1 MKTIIVGGVA
11 GGMSAAT
18 RLRRLDEQAE
28 IVVFERGAHV
38 SYANCGLPYY
48 VGGVIGRRE
57 ALLLQTPESLAAR
70 FRLDV
75 RVCHEVVAIDGA
87 AKTVTVRNLV
97 GGTDFTESYD
107 HLILSLGASPFVP
120 PLPGV
125 ERALTLRDVG
135 DVDKLAA
142 ATEAAMA
149 GGQRAVVVGA
159 GFIGVEVAENLA
171 HRGLAVTLVELAD
184 QVLPPLD
191 PEMAWYVADELR
203 RNGITLRLGTQATAF
218 GDGTVTLSDDSV
230 LDADLVVL
238 SIGVRPE
245 TRLARAAGI
254 KLGERGGVVV
264 DERMRTNLPE
274 VYAVGD
280 MVQKSDLLT
289 GGPTLVPLANVAN
302 KQGRRAADAIAGLPP
317 SAHNTT
323 ALGTAVVKVF
333 GLTAASTGASAKRL
347 RAEGRQ
353 YVSVHV
359 HPAHHAG
366 YYPGA
371 KQMHLKMLMDPAT
384 GAILGAQGVGPEG
397 VERRIDVLA
406 TATVGGL
413 TGTDLIDLELAYAP
427 PYGSA
432 KDPVNMLGYLADNIL
447 AGEQVVS
454 WSEIGP
460 GSDPQLGAR
469 HGLLIDVR
477 TPGEFA
483 KGTIPGA
490 VNIPV
495 DELRERH
502 DEIPPGRNTVFCQV
516 GQRGHVASRLL
527 GQLGHDVAN
536 LSGGWLTWH
545 AGQQARALAGG
556 RLP

>member
-48 VGGVIGRRE
+48 VGGVIPRRE
-57 ALLLQTPESLAAR
+57 ALLLQTPESLDAR

-75 RVCHEVVAIDGA
+75 RTGHEVTGIDGA
-87 AKTVTVRNLV
+87 AKTVTVRRRDT
-97 GGTDFTESYD
+97 GAEFTESYD
-107 HLILSLGASPFVP
+107 HLVLSLGAAPFTP

-125 ERALTLRDVG
+125 ERALTLRDVT
-135 DVDKLAA
+135 DVDALAA
-142 ATEAAMA
+142 ATDTALTA
-149 GGQRAVVVGA
+149 GRRATVIGA

-171 HRGLAVTLVELAD
+171 ERGLSVTLVELAD

-191 PEMAWYVADELR
+191 PEMAWYIAEELIGR
-203 RNGITLRLGTQATAF
+203 GIELRLGTQATAI
-218 GDGTVTLSDDSV
+218 GEDHVTLSDGTTVSS
-230 LDADLVVL
+230 DLVLL

-254 KLGERGGVVV
+254 TIGDRGGVVL
-264 DERMRTNLPE
+264 DAAMRTNLPQ

-280 MVQKSDLLT
+280 MVEKTDVLT
-289 GGPTLVPLANVAN
+289 GAAALVPLANVAN
-302 KQGRRAADAIAGLPP
+302 KQGRRAADAIAGLPVP
-317 SAHNTT
+317 ESSAS

-333 GLTAASTGASAKRL
+333 DLTAAATGASGKRL

-353 YVSVHV
+353 YVSVHI

-371 KQMHLKMLMDPAT
+371 RQMHLKMLMDPVT
-384 GAILGAQGVGPEG
+384 GAILGAQGVGAEG

-406 TATVGGL
+406 TAIAGGL
-413 TGTDLIDLELAYAP
+413 TGPDLIDLELAYAP

-454 WSEIGP
+454 WNEVGP
-460 GSDPQLGAR
+460 GSDPQIGAR

-477 TPGEFA
+477 TPAEFA
-483 KGTIPGA
+483 KGTIPGS

-495 DELRERH
+495 DELRARH
-502 DEIPPGRNTVFCQV
+502 EEIPPGHNTVFCQV
-516 GQRGHVASRLL
+516 GQRGHVASRML

-536 LSGGWLTWH
+536 LSGGWLTWS
-545 AGQQARALAGG
+545 AGQKARALASG
-556 RLP
+556 RRP